1 MTYFAGMESFR
12 DNLKV
17 SKTFRIVVKLVD
29 GTIESSSS
37 VPMDLLE
44 EAVSD
49 IMMVEGEGVG
59 LTIWDRDLSKSI
71 TFGRGQIMSVSIEYS
86 RL

>member
-1 MTYFAGMESFR
+1 MESFR

-17 SKTFRIVVKLVD
+17 SKSFRICVKLVD
-29 GTIESSSS
+29 GSYESSSS

-44 EAVSD
+44 EAVGD
-49 IMMVEGEGVG
+49 IMMVEGEGMG
-59 LTIWDRDLSKSI
+59 LTIWDRESNKSI